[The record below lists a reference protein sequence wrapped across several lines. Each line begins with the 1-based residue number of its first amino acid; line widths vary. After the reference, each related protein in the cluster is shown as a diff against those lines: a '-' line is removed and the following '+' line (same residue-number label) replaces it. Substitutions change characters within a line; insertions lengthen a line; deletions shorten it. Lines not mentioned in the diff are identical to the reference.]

1 MLISK
6 LVYQLIVLASE
17 TRKEDA
23 ITVAAL
29 DSYLVN
35 IEFRFYVIFHR
46 CNCFLRVYKLITGFS
61 VRTVQPS

>member
-1 MLISK
+1 MLDSPSLMLIFK

-46 CNCFLRVYKLITGFS
+46 CNCF
-61 VRTVQPS
+61 